1 MEDGEV
7 EEKEEGQ
14 GQEEGEEKEEE
25 EGQEDGEVEREEEAE
40 KEEEGE
46 VVEGEEEEEKG
57 EEEQEEEEEEEEGQE
72 EGRRRRRRRG
82 RGEKE
87 GGRRKVKLI
96 KLTIDSWP
104 EELSTHGVYR
114 WNMMRLHVA
123 VINWSNRWWFP
134 TWIIP
139 KKGTFVILIL
149 SGIHSL
155 ALDEYTLISV
165 P

>member
-1 MEDGEV
+1 MTTMAMMMITRI
-7 EEKEEGQ
+7 EG
-14 GQEEGEEKEEE
+14 
-25 EGQEDGEVEREEEAE
+25 DDD
-40 KEEEGE
+40 
-46 VVEGEEEEEKG
+46 
-57 EEEQEEEEEEEEGQE
+57 EEEQEEERGGGAGRGGGGAGGAGGGGAGGGGPGGGGGAGGGEEEKEKEEKEKEEEEEE
-72 EGRRRRRRRG
+72 E
-82 RGEKE
+82 GEKE

-123 VINWSNRWWFP
+123 VINWSNRRWFP

-139 KKGTFVILIL
+139 KKGTFVILIF

>member
-1 MEDGEV
+1 M
-7 EEKEEGQ
+7 
-14 GQEEGEEKEEE
+14 
-25 EGQEDGEVEREEEAE
+25 
-40 KEEEGE
+40 
-46 VVEGEEEEEKG
+46 
-57 EEEQEEEEEEEEGQE
+57 EEEEEE
-72 EGRRRRRRRG
+72 
-82 RGEKE
+82 GEKE

-139 KKGTFVILIL
+139 KKGTFVILIF
-149 SGIHSL
+149 SCIHSL

-165 P
+165 A

>member
-1 MEDGEV
+1 M
-7 EEKEEGQ
+7 
-14 GQEEGEEKEEE
+14 
-25 EGQEDGEVEREEEAE
+25 R
-40 KEEEGE
+40 
-46 VVEGEEEEEKG
+46 
-57 EEEQEEEEEEEEGQE
+57 
-72 EGRRRRRRRG
+72 RWRRRRRRG
-82 RGEKE
+82 RGRRRGGEGGGGGGGEGGGGRGGEKE
-87 GGRRKVKLI
+87 GGRRKVKLR

-139 KKGTFVILIL
+139 KKGTFVILIF
-149 SGIHSL
+149 SGINSL